1 MNYKEIFEQ
10 ANNSAEVL
18 TFIECGGDVMIY
30 PCGFGWFYL
39 NNGIKGKRN
48 PLGKELEVLGLLQ
61 YDDYKKHYYY
71 WVGKYN
77 QSMLH
82 KEAHAKYM
90 AQILTEKI
98 GVKFGFGSR
107 MD

>member
-1 MNYKEIFEQ
+1 MDYKEIFKK
-10 ANNSAEVL
+10 ANDAAQVL
-18 TFIECGGDVMIY
+18 AMAECGSDVMIY
-30 PCGFGWFYL
+30 PCGFGWVYL

-48 PLGKELEVLGLLQ
+48 PLGKQLENAGLFT
-61 YDDYKKHYYY
+61 YDPFKRVYYY
-71 WVGKYN
+71 WVGGYN

-98 GVKFGFGSR
+98 GEKFEFGSR